1 MSSTQFTDVLSSAR
15 GSFENSKK
23 LVEYLLEIHKERGGT
38 EPGRRDKSL
47 SALNMSAMVLITA
60 CWESY
65 LETLLSDIFKFLLD
79 SSDTPE
85 KFSKILKKA
94 ISDEIKRNNDDRYVW
109 KLTGDGWKDVFKK
122 EVKEKLGKFNTP
134 SGTNVNKLFEQILDL
149 NNLSECWFWQNM
161 SQENGKAVKELD
173 RYLLIRN
180 KIAHGK
186 TKDNIIELEE
196 GLNEKIDKQS
206 VTKYM
211 EFIEKLIEKTE
222 NKVKDHLQKFS

>member
-1 MSSTQFTDVLSSAR
+1 MSSTQSTDVLSSAR

-23 LVEYLLEIHKERGGT
+23 LVEYLLRIHEEIGGDERGK
-38 EPGRRDKSL
+38 RAKSL

-65 LETLLSDIFKFLLD
+65 LKTLLSDTFKSLLD
-79 SSDTPE
+79 SSDSPE

-94 ISDEIKRNNDDRYVW
+94 ISDEIKKNKDDRYVW
-109 KLTGDGWKDVFKK
+109 KLTGDGWKDIFKK
-122 EVKEKLGKFNTP
+122 EVKEKLDKFNTP
-134 SGTNVNKLFEQILDL
+134 SGINVNKLFEQILGL
-149 NNLSECWFWQNM
+149 KNLSECWSWQNM
-161 SQENGKAVKELD
+161 SRENRKAVKELD

-180 KIAHGK
+180 KIAHGE

-196 GLNEKIDKQS
+196 GSSEKIDKQN

-211 EFIEKLIEKTE
+211 KFIEKLIEKTE
-222 NKVKDHLQKFS
+222 KKVKDHL

>member
-1 MSSTQFTDVLSSAR
+1 MSSTKFTDVLKAAS

-23 LVEYLLEIHKERGGT
+23 LVEYLLEIHQEIGGT
-38 EPGRRDKSL
+38 ERGKRDKSL

-79 SSDTPE
+79 SSDSPE

-94 ISDEIKRNNDDRYVW
+94 ISDKIKENKDDRYVW
-109 KLTGDGWKDVFKK
+109 KLTGDGWKDIFKK
-122 EVKEKLGKFNTP
+122 EVKEKLDKFNTP
-134 SGTNVNKLFEQILDL
+134 SGNNVNKLFEQILDL
-149 NNLSECWFWQNM
+149 NNLSEHWSWQNM
-161 SQENGKAVKELD
+161 SKENGKAVKELD

-186 TKDNIIELEE
+186 TKDNTIELEE
-196 GLNEKIDKQS
+196 GSNEK
-206 VTKYM
+206 
-211 EFIEKLIEKTE
+211 
-222 NKVKDHLQKFS
+222 

>member
-1 MSSTQFTDVLSSAR
+1 M
-15 GSFENSKK
+15 
-23 LVEYLLEIHKERGGT
+23 
-38 EPGRRDKSL
+38 
-47 SALNMSAMVLITA
+47 
-60 CWESY
+60 
-65 LETLLSDIFKFLLD
+65 
-79 SSDTPE
+79 
-85 KFSKILKKA
+85 KKA
-94 ISDEIKRNNDDRYVW
+94 ISDEIKKNKDDRYVW
-109 KLTGDGWKDVFKK
+109 KLTGNGWKDVFKK

-134 SGTNVNKLFEQILDL
+134 SGINVNKLFEQILDL

-196 GLNEKIDKQS
+196 GPNEKMDKQS

-211 EFIEKLIEKTE
+211 GFIEKLIEKTE
-222 NKVKDHLQKFS
+222 KKVKDHLQEFS

>member
-1 MSSTQFTDVLSSAR
+1 MSSTKFTDVLSSAR
-15 GSFENSKK
+15 DSFENSKK
-23 LVEYLLEIHKERGGT
+23 LVEYLLGIHKEIGGT
-38 EPGRRDKSL
+38 EPGKRDKSL
-47 SALNMSAMVLITA
+47 SALNMSAMVLITT

-85 KFSKILKKA
+85 NFSKSLKKA
-94 ISDEIKRNNDDRYVW
+94 ISDEIKNNKDDRYVW

-186 TKDNIIELEE
+186 TNDNIIELKE
-196 GLNEKIDKQS
+196 GPNEKINKQS
-206 VTKYM
+206 VEKYM
-211 EFIEKLIEKTE
+211 KFIEKLIEKTE
-222 NKVKDHLQKFS
+222 KKVKDHLQKFS